1 MNKIISSFKRL
12 ITILKNPSILM
23 DEFYE
28 SVERDLRKNIDMFLS
43 YIREFTNE
51 MNNLDPEQCR
61 ILNAIYHYGICNVFG
76 EFSSN
81 YYYPSYPLINKL
93 IEHKFKE
100 IYRKY
105 DLYIGKTNQQ
115 YFYQCYKQELSKYQN
130 LEQLID
136 EYNNYIK
143 EKQNKK
149 CLYRLKKLCHFK
161 KTH

>member
-1 MNKIISSFKRL
+1 MNKIISNFKRL

-28 SVERDLRKNIDMFLS
+28 SVERDLRKRLDMFLS
-43 YIREFTNE
+43 YIHEFENK
-51 MNNLDPEQCR
+51 MSNLDPEQCR
-61 ILNAIYHYGICNVFG
+61 ILNAIYKYGIGNRYLDFYP
-76 EFSSN
+76 

-93 IEHKFKE
+93 IEHKFEE

-105 DLYIGKTNQQ
+105 DLHIGITNQQ

-136 EYNNYIK
+136 EYNDYIK

-149 CLYRLKKLCHFK
+149 CLYRLKKFLRK
-161 KTH
+161 LTKE

>member
-12 ITILKNPSILM
+12 ITILKNPSILI
-23 DEFYE
+23 DEFHR
-28 SVERDLRKNIDMFLS
+28 SVEEDLRKNIDMFLS
-43 YIREFTNE
+43 YIHELRKEIKI
-51 MNNLDPEQCR
+51 LDPEQYR
-61 ILNAIYHYGICNVFG
+61 ILNAIYYYGIHNMYQN
-76 EFSSN
+76 FSS
-81 YYYPSYPLINKL
+81 YYYPSYPLIDKL
-93 IEHKFKE
+93 IEHKFEE

-105 DLYIGKTNQQ
+105 DLCIGKTNQQ

>member
-12 ITILKNPSILM
+12 ITILKNPSILR

-43 YIREFTNE
+43 YRREFTNE

-61 ILNAIYHYGICNVFG
+61 ILNAIYDYGISNMYQD
-76 EFSSN
+76 FSP
-81 YYYPSYPLINKL
+81 YYYPSYPLIDKL
-93 IEHKFKE
+93 IVHKFDE

-105 DLYIGKTNQQ
+105 DLSIGKTNQQ

-149 CLYRLKKLCHFK
+149 CLYRLKKFLRK
-161 KTH
+161 LTKE

>member
-1 MNKIISSFKRL
+1 
-12 ITILKNPSILM
+12 M

-43 YIREFTNE
+43 YRRELTKE
-51 MNNLDPEQCR
+51 IEILDPEQYR
-61 ILNAIYHYGICNVFG
+61 ILNAIYDYGI
-76 EFSSN
+76 SN
-81 YYYPSYPLINKL
+81 MYQNFNPYYYPSYHLIDKL
-93 IEHKFKE
+93 IEHKFDE

-105 DLYIGKTNQQ
+105 DLSIGKTNQQ

>member
-23 DEFYE
+23 GEFYE

-43 YIREFTNE
+43 YRRELTKE
-51 MNNLDPEQCR
+51 IEILDPEQYR
-61 ILNAIYHYGICNVFG
+61 ILNAIYDYGI
-76 EFSSN
+76 SN
-81 YYYPSYPLINKL
+81 RYQNFRSYYYPSYPLIDKL
-93 IEHKFKE
+93 IKHKFEE

-105 DLYIGKTNQQ
+105 DLSIGKTNQQ

-136 EYNNYIK
+136 ENNNYIK

-149 CLYRLKKLCHFK
+149 CLYRLKKLCPL

>member
-12 ITILKNPSILM
+12 ITILKNPSLLM

-28 SVERDLRKNIDMFLS
+28 SVERDLRKRLDRHLS

-81 YYYPSYPLINKL
+81 YYYNIW
-93 IEHKFKE
+93 
-100 IYRKY
+100 
-105 DLYIGKTNQQ
+105 
-115 YFYQCYKQELSKYQN
+115 
-130 LEQLID
+130 
-136 EYNNYIK
+136 
-143 EKQNKK
+143 
-149 CLYRLKKLCHFK
+149 
-161 KTH
+161 

>member
-1 MNKIISSFKRL
+1 MNKIISNFKRL
-12 ITILKNPSILM
+12 IPILKNPSILM

-43 YIREFTNE
+43 YRRELTKE
-51 MNNLDPEQCR
+51 IKILDPEQYR
-61 ILNAIYHYGICNVFG
+61 ILNAIYDYGICNMYEKFN
-76 EFSSN
+76 S

-105 DLYIGKTNQQ
+105 DLDIDITNQQ

-136 EYNNYIK
+136 EYNDYIK

-149 CLYRLKKLCHFK
+149 CLYRLKKFLRK
-161 KTH
+161 LIKE

>member
-28 SVERDLRKNIDMFLS
+28 SVERDLRKKIDMFLS
-43 YIREFTNE
+43 YRREFTNE

-93 IEHKFKE
+93 IAHKFKE

-105 DLYIGKTNQQ
+105 DLDISITNQQ

-149 CLYRLKKLCHFK
+149 YLYRLKKFLRK
-161 KTH
+161 LTKE

>member
-43 YIREFTNE
+43 YRRELTKE
-51 MNNLDPEQCR
+51 IEILDPEQYR
-61 ILNAIYHYGICNVFG
+61 ILNAIYDYGI
-76 EFSSN
+76 SN
-81 YYYPSYPLINKL
+81 MYQNFNFYYYPSYPLVDKL

-105 DLYIGKTNQQ
+105 NLYIGKTNQQ